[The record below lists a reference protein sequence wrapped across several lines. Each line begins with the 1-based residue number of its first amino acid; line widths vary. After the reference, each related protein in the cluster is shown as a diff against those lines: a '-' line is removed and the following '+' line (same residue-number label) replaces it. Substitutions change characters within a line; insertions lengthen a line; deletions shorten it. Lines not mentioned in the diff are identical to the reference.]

1 MYNYHHF
8 THYCQKLLL
17 LIEKEMEKSSK
28 HASLPL
34 VLFEFSDNFNN
45 FVFGVGTLSSI
56 FKPPLPDSLSE
67 SVLVVHSWIS
77 DNEQLTIWWHK
88 RTKNNWNDKIYGS
101 NSTEGPDD
109 EFRSNRPLM
118 LSVSAF

>member
-1 MYNYHHF
+1 M
-8 THYCQKLLL
+8 T
-17 LIEKEMEKSSK
+17 
-28 HASLPL
+28 
-34 VLFEFSDNFNN
+34 VL
-45 FVFGVGTLSSI
+45 GVGTLSSI

-77 DNEQLTIWWHK
+77 DNEQLIIRWHK

-109 EFRSNRPLM
+109 EFRSGRPLM
-118 LSVSAF
+118 LSEDKDFLKKNLLQLKKKSLSKDVT

>member
-1 MYNYHHF
+1 
-8 THYCQKLLL
+8 
-17 LIEKEMEKSSK
+17 
-28 HASLPL
+28 
-34 VLFEFSDNFNN
+34 
-45 FVFGVGTLSSI
+45 VGTLSSI

-77 DNEQLTIWWHK
+77 DNEQLTIRWHK

-109 EFRSNRPLM
+109 EFRSGRPLM
-118 LSVSAF
+118 LSGKFKVLFVLVSLVFFWTIITVSLILIS